1 MAVFYWRQE
10 MSDLAMKVL
19 KWQSTCDVGISSATL
34 ASIACGLKK
43 NIYGHHF
50 GAPHDAAD
58 FRRCVAL
65 VEQIPEIRDSFDKV
79 AKRVPAFKGILNE
92 WDSLVDLLKSE
103 MKIHGN
109 KAPETYR
116 RISELRKD

>member
-1 MAVFYWRQE
+1 

-19 KWQSTCDVGISSATL
+19 KWQSTGDVGISSATL

-43 NIYGHHF
+43 NIYGHSF

-65 VEQIPEIRDSFDKV
+65 V
-79 AKRVPAFKGILNE
+79 
-92 WDSLVDLLKSE
+92 
-103 MKIHGN
+103 
-109 KAPETYR
+109 
-116 RISELRKD
+116 

>member
-1 MAVFYWRQE
+1 

-19 KWQSTCDVGISSATL
+19 KWQSTGDVGISSATL

-58 FRRCVAL
+58 FRLSPYSSDHSPHVAFSAAS
-65 VEQIPEIRDSFDKV
+65 RS
-79 AKRVPAFKGILNE
+79 A
-92 WDSLVDLLKSE
+92 
-103 MKIHGN
+103 
-109 KAPETYR
+109 
-116 RISELRKD
+116 

>member
-1 MAVFYWRQE
+1 KRVFLVILFTSFSGSLVSRIPGAVQ
-10 MSDLAMKVL
+10 
-19 KWQSTCDVGISSATL
+19 
-34 ASIACGLKK
+34 
-43 NIYGHHF
+43 
-50 GAPHDAAD
+50 
-58 FRRCVAL
+58 CVAL

-92 WDSLVDLLKSE
+92 WDSLVALLKFE

>member
-1 MAVFYWRQE
+1 
-10 MSDLAMKVL
+10 
-19 KWQSTCDVGISSATL
+19 
-34 ASIACGLKK
+34 
-43 NIYGHHF
+43 
-50 GAPHDAAD
+50 
-58 FRRCVAL
+58 AL
-65 VEQIPEIRDSFDKV
+65 VEQIPEIRDSFGKV

-92 WDSLVDLLKSE
+92 WDSLVALLKSE

>member
-1 MAVFYWRQE
+1 METRNIRFGYE
-10 MSDLAMKVL
+10 GFE
-19 KWQSTCDVGISSATL
+19 WQSTGDVGISSATL

-92 WDSLVDLLKSE
+92 WDSLVALLKSE
-103 MKIHGN
+103 MKTYGN

>member
-1 MAVFYWRQE
+1 

-19 KWQSTCDVGISSATL
+19 KWQSTGDVGISSATL

-50 GAPHDAAD
+50 DAPHDAAD

-79 AKRVPAFKGILNE
+79 DRIKNE
-92 WDSLVDLLKSE
+92 DIHDIKDDISFLKSWLKNVG
-103 MKIHGN
+103 KIATSTRDKLN
-109 KAPETYR
+109 P
-116 RISELRKD
+116 SMDD